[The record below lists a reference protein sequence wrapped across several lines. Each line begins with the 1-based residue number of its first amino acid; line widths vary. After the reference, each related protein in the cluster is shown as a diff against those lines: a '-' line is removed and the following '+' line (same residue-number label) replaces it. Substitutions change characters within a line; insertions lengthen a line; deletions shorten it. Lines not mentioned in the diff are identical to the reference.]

1 MEQGY
6 RYRPTSVILCSYK
19 IPVLY
24 CSHKF
29 SEFGSFPASK
39 LRDASAID
47 VHIAGTQTR
56 WERRWFVRSWLP
68 LCLSGPL
75 VSSG

>member
-24 CSHKF
+24 STAVTN
-29 SEFGSFPASK
+29 SANSGVSLRASFAM
-39 LRDASAID
+39 R
-47 VHIAGTQTR
+47 
-56 WERRWFVRSWLP
+56 P
-68 LCLSGPL
+68 LLTL
-75 VSSG
+75 T